1 MSQTLQAA
9 LTHAG
14 QGLSAAGVENFRR
27 EARILLAFVLDIDM
41 LQVSLR
47 LEQTLNAEQSAALE
61 DALKLR
67 MARVPMSHILGY
79 RDFYE
84 HRFIVTPDVLDPR
97 PETEELVARA
107 LSAPF
112 HNVLDLGTGSGCI
125 ILSLLAV
132 NSSARGLAVDQSAN
146 ALEVARRNA
155 EQLQL
160 TDRVRFC
167 QSDWC
172 AEIAAE
178 RFDLI
183 VSNPPYIHPA
193 EWKGL
198 SPEVH
203 HEPKSA
209 LTDYKDGLSHYA
221 TLAHQLHDFLA
232 DEGRLLFEIG
242 CDQGAAVA
250 QILRQEGYR
259 DIAILEDLDYRPR
272 VVSCR
277 ARAKKR
283 TNLSK

>member
-9 LTHAG
+9 LSHAG
-14 QGLSAAGVENFRR
+14 RRLSAADVEDFRR
-27 EARILLAFVLDIDM
+27 EAQILLAFVLDIEM

-47 LEQTLNAEQSAALE
+47 LEETLNAEQSAALE
-61 DALKLR
+61 DVLKLR

-97 PETEELVARA
+97 PETEQLVARA

-132 NSSARGLAVDQSAN
+132 NSSARGLAVDQSAK

-155 EQLQL
+155 ENLQL

-167 QSDWC
+167 RSDWC
-172 AEIAAE
+172 SEIPTE

-183 VSNPPYIHPA
+183 VSNPPYIHPNV
-193 EWKGL
+193 WKGL

-203 HEPKSA
+203 QEPKSA
-209 LTDYKDGLSHYA
+209 LTDDKDGLSHYA
-221 TLAHQLHDFLA
+221 ILAHQVHDFLA
-232 DEGRLLFEIG
+232 AEGRLLFEIG
-242 CDQGAAVA
+242 FDQGEAVA
-250 QILRQEGYR
+250 QILRLEGYR
-259 DIAILEDLDYRPR
+259 DIAILEDLDHRPR
-272 VVSCR
+272 VVSCW
-277 ARAKKR
+277 ARAEK
-283 TNLSK
+283 TN

>member
-1 MSQTLQAA
+1 M
-9 LTHAG
+9 
-14 QGLSAAGVENFRR
+14 
-27 EARILLAFVLDIDM
+27 
-41 LQVSLR
+41 
-47 LEQTLNAEQSAALE
+47 
-61 DALKLR
+61 
-67 MARVPMSHILGY
+67 
-79 RDFYE
+79 
-84 HRFIVTPDVLDPR
+84 
-97 PETEELVARA
+97 
-107 LSAPF
+107 
-112 HNVLDLGTGSGCI
+112 
-125 ILSLLAV
+125 
-132 NSSARGLAVDQSAN
+132 DQSAN

-155 EQLQL
+155 ELLQL
-160 TDRVRFC
+160 IDRVRFC

-221 TLAHQLHDFLA
+221 TLAHQLHEFLA
-232 DEGRLLFEIG
+232 EEGRLLFEIG
-242 CDQGAAVA
+242 SDQGEAVA

-259 DIAILEDLDYRPR
+259 DIAILEDLDHRPR

-277 ARAKKR
+277 PRTKKR

>member
-9 LTHAG
+9 LTDAG
-14 QGLSAAGVENFRR
+14 QRLSVAGIEDYRR
-27 EARILLAFVLDIDM
+27 EARILLAFVLDMDV

-47 LEQTLNAEQSAALE
+47 LEETLTADHCAALE
-61 DALKLR
+61 AALASR
-67 MARVPMSHILGY
+67 ISRVPMSHILGY

-112 HNVLDLGTGSGCI
+112 HTVLDLGVGSGCI
-125 ILSLLAV
+125 ILSLLAA
-132 NSSARGLAVDQSAN
+132 NPSARGLAVDLSAK

-155 EQLQL
+155 ETMQL

-172 AEIAAE
+172 AEIPTE

-193 EWKGL
+193 VWKGL

-209 LTDYKDGLSHYA
+209 LTDDKDGLSHYA
-221 TLAHQLHDFLA
+221 TIAHQAHGFLA
-232 DEGRLLFEIG
+232 AEGRLLFEIG

-250 QILRQEGYR
+250 ELLRHEGYR
-259 DIAILEDLDYRPR
+259 DIAILEDLDHRPR

-277 ARAKKR
+277 ARPAK
-283 TNLSK
+283 NN

>member
-14 QGLSAAGVENFRR
+14 QRLSAAGVEDFWR

-47 LEQTLNAEQSAALE
+47 LEETLNAEQSAALE
-61 DALKLR
+61 EALTLR
-67 MARVPMSHILGY
+67 MGRVPMSHILGY

-84 HRFIVTPDVLDPR
+84 NRFIVTPDVLDPR
-97 PETEELVARA
+97 PETEVLVARA

-125 ILSLLAV
+125 ILSLLAI
-132 NSSARGLAVDQSAN
+132 NSSARGLAVDQSAK

-155 EQLQL
+155 EKLQL

-167 QSDWC
+167 RSDWC
-172 AEIAAE
+172 SEISTE

-183 VSNPPYIHPA
+183 VSNPPYIHPNV
-193 EWKGL
+193 WKGL
-198 SPEVH
+198 SSEVH
-203 HEPKSA
+203 QEPKSA
-209 LTDYKDGLSHYA
+209 LTDDKDGLSHYA
-221 TLAHQLHDFLA
+221 TIAHQAHGFLA
-232 DEGRLLFEIG
+232 AEGRLLFEIG
-242 CDQGAAVA
+242 FDQGEAVA

-259 DIAILEDLDYRPR
+259 DIAILEDLDHRPR

-277 ARAKKR
+277 ARAEK
-283 TNLSK
+283 TN